1 MGTITLR
8 ALSALLHYPDA
19 DLRTAVPEIRRVL
32 LRERI
37 VSERQILR
45 LEPLLFRLTGGDL
58 ISLQEHYV
66 ETFDRG
72 RSHSL
77 HLFEHVHGESRD
89 RGQAMVDLRDRYV
102 AAGLDP
108 ASNELPDYLPLFLEY
123 CSTLPR
129 DEALAELAEPGTIIA
144 TLADRLESRG
154 SDYAGLLAILR
165 DLSGGQ
171 SVALEDMVAV
181 EDPDDLEALDAA
193 WEEEQITFGAMAP
206 TAPDAAPACPQAQ
219 AMVTRML
226 EPAAPPS
233 SARSL

>member
-1 MGTITLR
+1 
-8 ALSALLHYPDA
+8 
-19 DLRTAVPEIRRVL
+19 
-32 LRERI
+32 
-37 VSERQILR
+37 
-45 LEPLLFRLTGGDL
+45 
-58 ISLQEHYV
+58 LQEHYV

-72 RSHSL
+72 RTHSL

-129 DEALAELAEPGTIIA
+129 NDALAELAEPGTIIA

-171 SVALEDMVAV
+171 SVAPEDMFAV
-181 EDPDDLEALDAA
+181 EDPEDLEALDAS

-206 TAPDAAPACPQAQ
+206 TAPDAAASCPQVQ
-219 AMVTRML
+219 AMVSRML
-226 EPAAPPS
+226 EPATPPS
-233 SARSL
+233 SPRSL

>member
-1 MGTITLR
+1 MKTLKV
-8 ALSALLHYPDA
+8 LSALLTYPTSELMAAANDMKQ
-19 DLRTAVPEIRRVL
+19 VL
-32 LRERI
+32 SREALLGP
-37 VSERQILR
+37 RQIKA
-45 LEPLLFRLTGGDL
+45 LTELIHEMEGGDL
-58 ISLQEHYV
+58 FDLQERYLLL
-66 ETFDRG
+66 FDRT
-72 RSHSL
+72 RSLSL

-129 DEALAELAEPGTIIA
+129 NEALAELAEPGTIIA

-154 SDYAGLLAILR
+154 SDYSGLLAILR

-171 SVALEDMVAV
+171 SVAPEDMVAV

-206 TAPDAAPACPQAQ
+206 TAPDASASCPQVQ
-219 AMVTRML
+219 AMVSRML
-226 EPAAPPS
+226 EPATPPS
-233 SARSL
+233 SPRSL

>member
-19 DLRTAVPEIRRVL
+19 DLRAAVPEIRRAL

-89 RGQAMVDLRDRYV
+89 RGQAMVDLRDRYI

-129 DEALAELAEPGTIIA
+129 EDALAELAEPGTIIA

-171 SVALEDMVAV
+171 SVAPEDMVAV

-206 TAPDAAPACPQAQ
+206 TAPDAAASCPQVQ
-219 AMVTRML
+219 AMVSRML
-226 EPAAPPS
+226 EPAPPPS
-233 SARSL
+233 SPRSL

>member
-1 MGTITLR
+1 MGTITLG
-8 ALSALLHYPDA
+8 ALSALLHYPDE
-19 DLRTAVPEIRRVL
+19 DLRAAVSEIRRVL
-32 LRERI
+32 LREQI
-37 VSERQILR
+37 VSEKQMLR

-72 RSHSL
+72 RTHSL

-89 RGQAMVDLRDRYV
+89 RGQAMVDLRDRYI

-171 SVALEDMVAV
+171 SVAPEDMVAV

-193 WEEEQITFGAMAP
+193 WEEEQITFGAMTP
-206 TAPDAAPACPQAQ
+206 TAPDAAASCPQVQ
-219 AMVTRML
+219 AMVSRML
-226 EPAAPPS
+226 EPATSPS
-233 SARSL
+233 SARNL

>member
-8 ALSALLHYPDA
+8 ALSALLHYPDE
-19 DLRTAVPEIRRVL
+19 DLRTAVAEIRRVL

-37 VSERQILR
+37 VSENQMLR
-45 LEPLLFRLTGGDL
+45 LEPLLFRLAGGDL

-72 RSHSL
+72 RTHSL

-129 DEALAELAEPGTIIA
+129 EEALAELAEPGTIIA

-171 SVALEDMVAV
+171 SVATVDMVAV
-181 EDPDDLEALDAA
+181 DDPDDLEALDAA

-206 TAPDAAPACPQAQ
+206 TAPNPNTDCPLAARQVQ
-219 AMVTRML
+219 AMQF
-226 EPAAPPS
+226 EQGA
-233 SARSL
+233 